1 MVSEP
6 INGIYNS
13 TAELYCQSLPSRQAV
28 KDSYAVATH
37 LKRLFSYD
45 M

>member
-13 TAELYCQSLPSRQAV
+13 TAELYCQFLPSQQAI
-28 KDSYAVATH
+28 KESYAVAIQ
-37 LKRLFSYD
+37 LKLVVFYD
-45 M
+45 R